1 MIKEY
6 IDISENILS
15 LLREDD
21 VDDIQIKNSF
31 DKRQEI
37 INSLN
42 EEELKKFGNLYKNEK
57 VYKLEEE
64 IKIELGNKMLE
75 VRKEIAEYK
84 KTKIVNSAY
93 ININKKNLNLF
104 SKKV

>member
-6 IDISENILS
+6 INISQNILS
-15 LLREDD
+15 LIKEKD
-21 VDDIQIKNSF
+21 VNDIKIKDCF

-42 EEELKKFGNLYKNEK
+42 EEELKKFGSLYKNEK
-57 VYKLEEE
+57 VYNLDEE
-64 IKIELGNKMLE
+64 IKRELGNKMLE

-84 KTKIVNSAY
+84 KTKVVNSAY

>member
-6 IDISENILS
+6 INISQKILLLLKEEDVNDIK
-15 LLREDD
+15 
-21 VDDIQIKNSF
+21 IKDYF
-31 DKRQEI
+31 DERQEI

-42 EEELKKFGNLYKNEK
+42 EEELKKFGSLYKNEK
-57 VYKLEEE
+57 VYKLDEE
-64 IKIELGNKMLE
+64 IKRELGNKMLE
-75 VRKEIAEYK
+75 VKKEIAEYK

>member
-6 IDISENILS
+6 INISQKIL
-15 LLREDD
+15 LLLKEDD
-21 VDDIQIKNSF
+21 VNDIKIKEGF
-31 DKRQEI
+31 DKRQKI

-42 EEELKKFGNLYKNEK
+42 ENELKKFGNLYKSEE
-57 VYKLEEE
+57 VYKLDEE

-75 VRKEIAEYK
+75 IRKEIAEYK

>member
-6 IDISENILS
+6 IYISENILS
-15 LLREDD
+15 LLREDE
-21 VDDIQIKNSF
+21 VDDIQIKKSF

-42 EEELKKFGNLYKNEK
+42 EEELKKFGSLYKDEK
-57 VYKLEEE
+57 VYKLDEE
-64 IKIELGNKMLE
+64 IKIKILNKILE
-75 VRKEIAEYK
+75 FRKEIAEYK

>member
-6 IDISENILS
+6 INISQNILS
-15 LLREDD
+15 LLKEED
-21 VDDIQIKNSF
+21 VNDIQIKNSF

-42 EEELKKFGNLYKNEK
+42 EEKLKKFVSLYKNEE

-93 ININKKNLNLF
+93 INVNKKNLNLF